1 MKYHTLL
8 QTEMNLDALYLL
20 PKENAQD
27 HDIFI
32 SIKDLYAIVN
42 SL

>member
-8 QTEMNLDALYLL
+8 QTEMNLDTLYLL
-20 PKENAQD
+20 PKENSQD

-32 SIKDLYAIVN
+32 SIRDLYAIVN